1 MIYRQHLDDKWIQI
15 LIRSYRTFPHNN
27 VFVLLKIRM
36 KSFSPFFKFD
46 HHFYFSM
53 ARSQTFNNR
62 RDAPTNE
69 QRLAF
74 NRPSSEDRLPDQ
86 LRNPDHVYRE
96 AMESISADDWEQKC
110 SGLNLLQL
118 LITQYPDTITQNLH
132 QVVLILIQEV
142 KNLRSQVARFAL
154 SAFSDMFKYLKRN
167 MDIELDLTVKALI
180 QKSAESNEFFRSDTE
195 KCLQMMIDNVTLQ
208 KALQALIAGGA
219 R

>member
-1 MIYRQHLDDKWIQI
+1 VYIKMRKSN
-15 LIRSYRTFPHNN
+15 LIRIKKNT
-27 VFVLLKIRM
+27 I
-36 KSFSPFFKFD
+36 FFFI
-46 HHFYFSM
+46 FLSM

-62 RDAPTNE
+62 RDLSTTD
-69 QRLAF
+69 QRIGF
-74 NRPSSEDRLPDQ
+74 NRPLSEDRITDQ
-86 LRNPDHVYRE
+86 LRNPEGVYRE
-96 AMESISADDWEQKC
+96 AMDSVGNDDWERKC
-110 SGLNLLQL
+110 SGLSLLQR
-118 LITQYPDTITQNLH
+118 LIAQYPDIITQNLH

-154 SAFSDMFKYLKRN
+154 STFSDMFKYLKRN

-195 KCLQMMIDNVTLQ
+195 KCLQMMIENATLQ